1 MSFEGRQK
9 LYLGTLKI
17 ARNQRTLVLHMANLC
32 SLVRRT
38 RWSIVSTAFLKSM
51 KTTPVRTPLS
61 IFLLISSTK
70 KVTVVSA
77 KELEILPPGNQIDRR
92 ARDC

>member
-1 MSFEGRQK
+1 
-9 LYLGTLKI
+9 
-17 ARNQRTLVLHMANLC
+17 
-32 SLVRRT
+32 
-38 RWSIVSTAFLKSM
+38 M

-70 KVTVVSA
+70 KVTVVS
-77 KELEILPPGNQIDRR
+77 KELEIPPPGNQIDRR